1 MSRANPSKA
10 NPTRASRA
18 NRMRNPGDLQHHI
31 LRVLWQQGEATV
43 AEVHKIVLPER
54 RLALTTIATML
65 RKMEAR
71 ELVSHRSE
79 GRQFVYRAAVEEGEV
94 QRNMVTDVV
103 ERVFAGDA
111 SAMVNHLLREGDF
124 EPHDLQ
130 ELRGM
135 IAARERQ
142 LESDDDE

>member
-1 MSRANPSKA
+1 
-10 NPTRASRA
+10 
-18 NRMRNPGDLQHHI
+18 MRNPGDLQHHI
-31 LRVLWQQGEATV
+31 LRVLWQQGESTV
-43 AEVHKIVLPER
+43 AEVHRILSPER

-124 EPHDLQ
+124 DPRELQ
-130 ELRGM
+130 ELRRM
-135 IAARERQ
+135 IAAKERQ

>member
-1 MSRANPSKA
+1 MSRANRK
-10 NPTRASRA
+10 
-18 NRMRNPGDLQHHI
+18 RNPGDLQHHI

-43 AEVHKIVLPER
+43 AEVHRVVAPER
-54 RLALTTIATML
+54 HLALTTIATML
-65 RKMEAR
+65 RKMETR
-71 ELVSHRSE
+71 ELVRHRSA

-103 ERVFAGDA
+103 ERVFAGNA

-124 EPHDLQ
+124 DPHDLQ